1 MSTAAGHAPAL
12 LAEVWRGDVCETW
25 VRGHVAVVD
34 GDNRLVAF
42 AGDPDARTTLR
53 STVKP
58 LQALPFVDGGAADAL
73 GASVAEIAIACASHD
88 GEPRHVEA
96 VRTLLGRAGLD
107 EAALSCGPQW
117 PYSDAA
123 SRALVAAGE
132 TAGRVHNN
140 CSGKHAAMLCACV
153 HAGWPID
160 GYAGY
165 DHPLQ
170 RDIRRRMSDF
180 AGIRLADTP
189 HGIDG
194 CGLPTHGVTLR
205 YLARMVAAASAA
217 GGAFARCQDAMAA
230 EPYMVGGNGRFD
242 TLLLSWAGA
251 SLTAKSGGAAVWTC
265 VLRGGGPAVAIKLE
279 AGVGANMAPI
289 ALAVLRALQFLPSGS
304 PPEDLAA
311 LGEGVVRNWAG
322 DVVGSTRVCVELQR
336 T

>member
-1 MSTAAGHAPAL
+1 VTPPAL
-12 LAEVWRGDVCETW
+12 LAEVWRGDACEVA
-25 VRGHVAVVD
+25 VRGHVALVD
-34 GDNRLVAF
+34 RDNRLLAF

-73 GASVAEIAIACASHD
+73 GVSPAEIAIACASHD
-88 GEPRHVEA
+88 GEPGHVET
-96 VRTLLGRAGLD
+96 VRRLLGRVGLD
-107 EAALSCGPQW
+107 ESALSCGPHW
-117 PYSDAA
+117 PYSESAA
-123 SRALVAAGE
+123 RALVAAGE

-153 HAGWPID
+153 HAGWPVA
-160 GYAGY
+160 GYAEY

-170 RDIRRRMSDF
+170 RDIRRRMSDL

-205 YLARMVAAASAA
+205 YLARMFATASAS

-230 EPYMVGGNGRFD
+230 EPFMVGGEGRFD
-242 TLLLSWAGA
+242 TLLLSWAGS
-251 SLTAKSGGAAVWTC
+251 SLTAKSGGAAVWAC
-265 VLRGGGPAVAIKLE
+265 VARDGGPGVAIKLE
-279 AGVGANMAPI
+279 AGVGTHLPPV
-289 ALAVLRALQFLPSGS
+289 ALAVLRSLALLPSPS
-304 PPEDLAA
+304 PTAELAELA
-311 LGEGVVRNWAG
+311 EGLLRNWAG
-322 DVVGSTRVCVELQR
+322 DVVGSTRVCVEMQR

>member
-1 MSTAAGHAPAL
+1 VSAAAL
-12 LAEVWRGDVCETW
+12 LAEVWRGDVCEVA
-25 VRGHVAVVD
+25 VRGHIAVVD
-34 GDNRLVAF
+34 SDNRLLAF

-73 GASVAEIAIACASHD
+73 GASVAELAIACASHD
-88 GEPRHVEA
+88 GEPRHVET
-96 VRTLLGRAGLD
+96 VRTLLGRVGLD
-107 EAALSCGPQW
+107 ESALSCGPQW
-117 PYSDAA
+117 PYSESAA
-123 SRALVAAGE
+123 RALVAAGE

-153 HAGWPID
+153 HAGWPVE
-160 GYAGY
+160 GYAAY

-170 RDIRRRMSDF
+170 RDIRRRMSNL

-205 YLARMVAAASAA
+205 YLGRMFAAASAA

-230 EPYMVGGNGRFD
+230 EPYMVGGEGRFD
-242 TLLLSWAGA
+242 TLLLSWAGQ
-251 SLTAKSGGAAVWTC
+251 SLTAKSGGAAVWAG
-265 VLRGGGPAVAIKLE
+265 VARGGGPGVAIKLE
-279 AGVGANMAPI
+279 GGVGSYIAPV
-289 ALAVLRALQFLPSGS
+289 ALAALRSLQMLPSS
-304 PPEDLAA
+304 SLPADLAA
-311 LGEGVVRNWAG
+311 LGDGVLHNWAG
-322 DVVGSTRVCVELQR
+322 DVVGATRMCVELQR